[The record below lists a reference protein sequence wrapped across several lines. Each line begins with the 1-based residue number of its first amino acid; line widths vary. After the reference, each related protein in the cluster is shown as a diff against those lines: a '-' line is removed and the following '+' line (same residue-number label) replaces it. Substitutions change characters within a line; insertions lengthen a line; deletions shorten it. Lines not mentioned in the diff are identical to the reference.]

1 MYCADAA
8 PWLGSVKH
16 IWKTLSLR
24 GVATLPSASGWPPM
38 QSVEEPEGVIVK
50 MWSALDSAVT
60 ATHGV
65 EVVVPMSI
73 CMPQSVRLL

>member
-50 MWSALDSAVT
+50 M
-60 ATHGV
+60 
-65 EVVVPMSI
+65 
-73 CMPQSVRLL
+73 